1 MPRAGRLSA
10 GLPDALVADLQHEY
24 SRQHY
29 GQAGRV
35 QQNRL
40 RIIWPSLL
48 RPRVLRSLAS
58 DCSVP
63 ERHKGG
69 QGSAQAHLW
78 LHAPKN
84 NLQTQGVWVHQPA
97 EHLHSSHADHEWV
110 EVTHCYYSSEG
121 VRSWTPMWFFAVP
134 GS

>member
-1 MPRAGRLSA
+1 MHMTCTCTCTCASLGRAVRTTYRGTTGGA
-10 GLPDALVADLQHEY
+10 
-24 SRQHY
+24 
-29 GQAGRV
+29 QA
-35 QQNRL
+35 
-40 RIIWPSLL
+40 
-48 RPRVLRSLAS
+48 
-58 DCSVP
+58 
-63 ERHKGG
+63 
-69 QGSAQAHLW
+69 AHLW

>member
-24 SRQHY
+24 SRQLY

-63 ERHKGG
+63 ERQKGG

-97 EHLHSSHADHEWV
+97 EE
-110 EVTHCYYSSEG
+110 
-121 VRSWTPMWFFAVP
+121 P
-134 GS
+134 